1 MQLFPSALL
10 SELTGRLSAR
20 DCAAVGVRL
29 KAPPECRAEGFCTRR
44 GNSSSSL
51 PSFLSSPRSLPSHH
65 NKLIPT
71 SLTSHPRQSSE
82 LGARQGRT
90 RARRTGCWATAR
102 LGRSVTRMLMKRLL
116 GDGNGDVSRKDVSPR
131 DVSVRRG
138 SALLTGSQSRA
149 SPERERAH
157 PQQEQKQKAGWFR
170 CSQLLNSKLS
180 PN

>member
-10 SELTGRLSAR
+10 SELTERLSAR
-20 DCAAVGVRL
+20 DCAAVGVCL
-29 KAPPECRAEGFCTRR
+29 KAPPECRAEGFGTRR
-44 GNSSSSL
+44 GNSSSSF
-51 PSFLSSPRSLPSHH
+51 PSFPPPARSPRHH

-116 GDGNGDVSRKDVSPR
+116 GDGKGDVSRKDVSPR
-131 DVSVRRG
+131 DVSVRRAGCSRALCLALRRSG
-138 SALLTGSQSRA
+138 SARILSRSRNRKLVSLLSVT
-149 SPERERAH
+149 
-157 PQQEQKQKAGWFR
+157 
-170 CSQLLNSKLS
+170 QL
-180 PN
+180 